1 MKVEDSREGEAAE
14 ACTDNRDR
22 WRHRAF
28 FTKVMERC
36 SIVLEQRSIHVKMAS
51 MAKKAH
57 RIERRTDALSRER
70 IIAAAI
76 DILDSGGEG
85 ALTVRALAAHL
96 ATGSGA
102 IYWHVADKNELL
114 AAATDAVIARVMSE
128 IVSGAKPREAI
139 RAVALGVFDAIDV
152 HPWVGAQL
160 FREPWRP
167 AMLEIVESV
176 GGRLEAL
183 GVPRIAQFDSASALV
198 HYILGVAGQNAA
210 NARVHAPDTDRSAF
224 LASVAD
230 RWAALDPAKYPF
242 VRQMAPQ
249 LRDHDDRAQFLAGVD
264 LILAGIE
271 AVR

>member
-1 MKVEDSREGEAAE
+1 M
-14 ACTDNRDR
+14 T
-22 WRHRAF
+22 F
-28 FTKVMERC
+28 
-36 SIVLEQRSIHVKMAS
+36 MAR
-51 MAKKAH
+51 KTH

-76 DILDSGGEG
+76 EILDAGGEG

-114 AAATDAVIARVMSE
+114 AEATDAVIARVMSE
-128 IVSGAKPREAI
+128 VAGRAEPREAI
-139 RAVALGVFDAIDV
+139 RAVALGVFDAIDI

-167 AMLEIVESV
+167 ATLEIIEGV
-176 GGRLEAL
+176 GGRLQAL
-183 GVPRIAQFDSASALV
+183 GVPQSAQFDSASALV

-210 NARVHAPDTDRSAF
+210 NARMHATGTDRSAF
-224 LASVAD
+224 LASVAAQ
-230 RWAALDPAKYPF
+230 WTALDPAKYPF
-242 VRQMAPQ
+242 VRQMAAQ

-271 AVR
+271 TAR